1 MELHILKDGL
11 MLDKKSSLSDD
22 IMPLVY
28 WPVDSSTESHRMFE
42 IRMLDIPVEYAL
54 QDVEVS
60 LVKQSV

>member
-1 MELHILKDGL
+1 

-60 LVKQSV
+60 LVKQSI